1 MIDTNA
7 DTIRDS
13 TGEQEFLSDL
23 RDFLEEHG
31 VALEN
36 AAGFLRGPRWARR
49 VMQLRCDMSI
59 GALSPCACHREITA
73 VLALLHAHVACDTE
87 LCASRRCPHTDG
99 SDSNSNWR
107 KNPVAGH
114 EDIRQLHDRL
124 QSLVGSLS
132 CAEHS
137 LFCTPA

>member
-1 MIDTNA
+1 MIDTRSNTTGA
-7 DTIRDS
+7 R

-36 AAGFLRGPRWARR
+36 ASGFLGGPRCARR
-49 VMQLRCDMSI
+49 VMQLRCDISL
-59 GALSPCACHREITA
+59 GALSPRACHREITA

-87 LCASRRCPHTDG
+87 LCASRRCLHTDG
-99 SDSNSNWR
+99 SDAHTR
-107 KNPVAGH
+107 
-114 EDIRQLHDRL
+114 DIRQLHDGL

-132 CAEHS
+132 CADNS
-137 LFCTPA
+137 LFRTPA

>member
-1 MIDTNA
+1 MIDTNS
-7 DTIRDS
+7 DTTRAR

-31 VALEN
+31 VALEDV
-36 AAGFLRGPRWARR
+36 AGFLGGRRWARR
-49 VMQLRCDMSI
+49 VLQLRCDMSL
-59 GALSPCACHREITA
+59 GALSPRACHHEVSA

-87 LCASRRCPHTDG
+87 LCASRRCLHTDG
-99 SDSNSNWR
+99 SD
-107 KNPVAGH
+107 PHA

-124 QSLVGSLS
+124 QSLAGTLS

-137 LFCTPA
+137 LFRTEA

>member
-36 AAGFLRGPRWARR
+36 AAGFLGGPRWARR
-49 VMQLRCDMSI
+49 VMKLRCDLSI
-59 GALSPCACHREITA
+59 GALSPRASHREVSA
-73 VLALLHAHVACDTE
+73 VLALLRAGFAHNTE
-87 LCASRRCPHTDG
+87 LFASRRSLQ
-99 SDSNSNWR
+99 SDAADPN
-107 KNPVAGH
+107 A
-114 EDIRQLHDRL
+114 EDIRQLRDRL
-124 QSLVGSLS
+124 QSLIGSVS
-132 CAEHS
+132 YAGHS
-137 LFCTPA
+137 AYHPPA

>member
-1 MIDTNA
+1 MIDTNS
-7 DTIRDS
+7 DTTRDS

-49 VMQLRCDMSI
+49 VMQLRCDTSL
-59 GALSPCACHREITA
+59 GALSPRACHCEITA

-87 LCASRRCPHTDG
+87 LRGSCGCLETDG
-99 SDSNSNWR
+99 SD
-107 KNPVAGH
+107 PH
-114 EDIRQLHDRL
+114 TEDIRQLHDRL